1 MQTCVYMSNCRIQ
14 AAVGNA
20 KKGSISVKRLYETLA
35 PEGCIINGVIT
46 AEEELAAHLKEFWKE
61 KPPGGEQCMPG
72 APQLP
77 VYVED
82 LSGSGDEREENAG
95 VHSQGVPRSVGGRRQ
110 CLWLL

>member
-1 MQTCVYMSNCRIQ
+1 MQTCVYMSNRKIQ

-61 KPPGGEQCMPG
+61 NHLAVNNVC
-72 APQLP
+72 L
-77 VYVED
+77 V
-82 LSGSGDEREENAG
+82 L
-95 VHSQGVPRSVGGRRQ
+95 HSSQFMSKTFQVPAMNVKKTLEYIPRSFPSVGGRRQ